1 MSSHCE
7 KWGYKVEE
15 AKDLYVVLFIS
26 RRKDNQFIDG
36 YKERRKSFVTTKTP
50 EELKT
55 EFKHFVN
62 DGVMGET
69 SRLYY
74 SVNARDVNK
83 VRKELLKFL
92 IEDDNFNLAHLN
104 GKIASI
110 AAKKECAKTKH
121 WMFDFDSDDAKSV
134 SKFCADIGKYIT
146 EPIQTQIRR
155 TPHGYAIITERG
167 FDTRK
172 LLDDWA
178 NIVSLKR
185 DDLLCYTW
193 EKKDE

>member
-26 RRKDNQFIDG
+26 RRKDNEFVEG
-36 YKERRKSFVTTKTP
+36 FKERRKSFVTSKTP
-50 EELKT
+50 EELQIA
-55 EFKHFVN
+55 FKHFV
-62 DGVMGET
+62 DEGIVGET
-69 SRLYY
+69 SRFYY
-74 SVNARDVNK
+74 SVNARNSEK
-83 VRKELLKFL
+83 VRKALIHFL
-92 IEDDNFNLAHLN
+92 VDEDDFNLSHID

-121 WMFDFDSDDAKSV
+121 WMFDFDLDDANLVNNFLS
-134 SKFCADIGKYIT
+134 DIGKYIT
-146 EPIQTQIRR
+146 EPIKTKVHK
-155 TPHGYAIITERG
+155 TPHGYAVITERG
-167 FDTRK
+167 FDTRQ
-172 LLDDWA
+172 LLEDWA
-178 NIVSLKR
+178 YIATLKK